1 MRWSRCC
8 GRRSSSARDRR
19 DKGWHKRRRVW
30 RCSCTILRF
39 HSAAHKDSLSCQR
52 THENTGAHW
61 ATFGV
66 QHRPKGGR
74 NGTLGAKQLL
84 EPCNTGSKMV
94 EQISD
99 MPGRFVPHTPHHHIL
114 LLKLHPRVREHLH
127 FRFIYPDTKPT
138 QANTYRNGT
147 YGPTC
152 FLGNAWWHCTEP
164 GSLKCHAVSS
174 GAA

>member
-1 MRWSRCC
+1 MAVGALLPGTDVTRGGTNAEEYGGAAARSCGSTALPTKTACPVNELTRTPAPT
-8 GRRSSSARDRR
+8 GRRSESS
-19 DKGWHKRRRVW
+19 
-30 RCSCTILRF
+30 
-39 HSAAHKDSLSCQR
+39 
-52 THENTGAHW
+52 TG
-61 ATFGV
+61 
-66 QHRPKGGR
+66 PKGGR